1 MNASPPSSISPPSAR
16 PFSYTTRPEPR
27 WTKALR
33 GIVIARVAIVIVVAL
48 VAPGWVW
55 LALGGVAHTATDHT
69 VSAARSKATPIAQ
82 GDVERIVTVLA
93 PTLASLHS
101 ARWPKGYTELSQS
114 VASVPGVLVEYMV
127 WYFYG

>member
-33 GIVIARVAIVIVVAL
+33 GIVIAGVAIVIVVAL

-82 GDVERIVTVLA
+82 ADVERIVTVLA
-93 PTLASLHS
+93 PTLGQPALRAVAEGIHR
-101 ARWPKGYTELSQS
+101 ALA

>member
-33 GIVIARVAIVIVVAL
+33 GIVIAGVAIVIVVAL

-55 LALGGVAHTATDHT
+55 LALGRRGP
-69 VSAARSKATPIAQ
+69 SAVARSA
-82 GDVERIVTVLA
+82 DRI
-93 PTLASLHS
+93 
-101 ARWPKGYTELSQS
+101 RRG
-114 VASVPGVLVEYMV
+114 
-127 WYFYG
+127 